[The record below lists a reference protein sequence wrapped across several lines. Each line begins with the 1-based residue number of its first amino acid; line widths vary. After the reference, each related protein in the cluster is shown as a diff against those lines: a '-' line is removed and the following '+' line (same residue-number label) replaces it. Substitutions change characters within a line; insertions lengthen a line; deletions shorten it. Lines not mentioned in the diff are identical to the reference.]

1 MDKLTSSPLNMPQF
15 FHSKEE
21 TTSLDSS
28 TYYASPSEYPKLN
41 QEPSEITDVNG
52 KIKKVF
58 RYISLFK
65 TITQKN
71 ILLFEMKRNGVNY
84 LVFTKEKEINSKLTE
99 GVNKILEMNEKINV
113 RMGKCFFASAY
124 LKINSHNTDVI
135 WINENKLVDDYGDHN
150 QLLYTNESKNEFMI
164 IDPTM
169 PRVDDT
175 YESILLLASN
185 QKDLKE
191 IHDEVFG
198 PTYVIIKPRTEDST
212 ELHKI
217 LKINQNPI

>member
-1 MDKLTSSPLNMPQF
+1 MNELTMPSFNTPQF
-15 FHSKEE
+15 FQPNKEI
-21 TTSLDSS
+21 TSLNSS
-28 TYYASPSEYPKLN
+28 TQYSTSSEYSKLN
-41 QEPSEITDVNG
+41 HDPIEITHGNE

-58 RYISLFK
+58 RYLTLFE

-71 ILLFEMKRNGVNY
+71 IRLFEIKKNGVNY
-84 LVFTKEKEINSKLTE
+84 LVFTKEKDIKSKLTE
-99 GVNKILEMNEKINV
+99 DVNKILEINENINV

-124 LKINSHNTDVI
+124 IKINSQNTDVI

-150 QLLYTNESKNEFMI
+150 QVLYTNELKNEFMI

-175 YESILLLASN
+175 YESILLFASN
-185 QKDLKE
+185 LKDLNE

-198 PTYVIIKPRTEDST
+198 PTYCITKPRTENSK
-212 ELHKI
+212 ELHDI
-217 LKINQNPI
+217 LKIKQNQ

>member
-1 MDKLTSSPLNMPQF
+1 MDKLTSSSFNMPQF

-28 TYYASPSEYPKLN
+28 TYYAIPSEYPKLN
-41 QEPSEITDVNG
+41 QEPAEITVVNE
-52 KIKKVF
+52 KIQKVF
-58 RYISLFK
+58 RYISLFN

-71 ILLFEMKRNGVNY
+71 IRLFEMKRNGVNY
-84 LVFTKEKEINSKLTE
+84 LVFTKEKEIKSKFTE
-99 GVNKILEMNEKINV
+99 GVNKILELNEKINV
-113 RMGKCFFASAY
+113 RMGKCFFASAN

-212 ELHKI
+212 ELHNI
-217 LKINQNPI
+217 LKINQKNI